1 VVFSVSEHVLNKSI
15 SMELCQFNPQTISN
29 IILITITKI
38 IMEVVVVFNS
48 REVQDLTSR
57 KAERSWLYSNL
68 CSVPLRLGVR
78 IYSESELK

>member
-1 VVFSVSEHVLNKSI
+1 
-15 SMELCQFNPQTISN
+15 
-29 IILITITKI
+29 
-38 IMEVVVVFNS
+38 MEVVVVFNS

-78 IYSESELK
+78 IYSESELKWPLSFIKFILLPSRSTVE